1 MGSVYPLIF
10 QTLNFSARRAD
21 VYSSPRFCTQ
31 TVLEGGWEDLIC
43 RWFSAAGIVGA
54 G

>member
-1 MGSVYPLIF
+1 MGSVYPSIF

-31 TVLEGGWEDLIC
+31 TVLEGGWEDFISQ
-43 RWFSAAGIVGA
+43 WFSAAGAVGA